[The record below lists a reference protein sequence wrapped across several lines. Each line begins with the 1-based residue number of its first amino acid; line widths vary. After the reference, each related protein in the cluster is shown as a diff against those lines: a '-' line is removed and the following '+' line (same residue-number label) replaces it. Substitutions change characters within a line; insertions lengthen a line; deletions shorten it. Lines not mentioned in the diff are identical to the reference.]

1 MTLVRRTKTP
11 PMRTYPGNSPEA
23 AARILAIALVADGHY
38 SLVELQALDTL
49 AASQRLGLPAQAL
62 KEVIADFC
70 RDLLQMA
77 GGEWTGS
84 HRMDAACRLRL
95 LNEVTDP
102 DLRQLIVELAQAVVE
117 ADGHLTDGEAQ
128 LMDTLSRLWRQPASA
143 PGPQRTPR

>member
-1 MTLVRRTKTP
+1 
-11 PMRTYPGNSPEA
+11 MRTYPGNSPEA

-49 AASQRLGLPAQAL
+49 AASQRLGLSAQAL

-117 ADGHLTDGEAQ
+117 LAQAVVEADGHLTDGEAQ